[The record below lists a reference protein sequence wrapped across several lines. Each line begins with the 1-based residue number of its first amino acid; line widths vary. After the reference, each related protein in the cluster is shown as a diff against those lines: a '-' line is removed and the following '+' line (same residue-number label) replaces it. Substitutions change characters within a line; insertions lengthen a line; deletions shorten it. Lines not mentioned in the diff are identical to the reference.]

1 MNYSYVPST
10 DPTLAFTRL
19 LYWTLFLLFIAGL
32 LLASGA
38 LVYFEDGSFILRLG
52 GLDLSG
58 CVNPLALC
66 AR

>member
-1 MNYSYVPST
+1 MIYSYSPYT
-10 DPTLAFTRL
+10 DTLRYTRL
-19 LYWTLFLLFIAGL
+19 LYWALLLLFVAGL

-58 CVNPLALC
+58 CINPLALC